1 MCYYEKNYIYRVRKI
16 ANKLLLMNTKECFEI
31 NEITKDIF
39 DFLEGKRKEEEILEY
54 LKENYNDV
62 NVEEI
67 EIFLSELIEK
77 GIIEICQE

>member
-39 DFLEGKRKEEEILEY
+39 DFLEEKRKEEEILEY

>member
-16 ANKLLLMNTKECFEI
+16 ANKLLLMNTKECIEI